1 MTLEPEEEQCFII
14 TASQG
19 STCAGSFE
27 VITPNPIPIIVEVIG
42 PKPKETVYFQSKQ
55 REGVDV
61 KSEKELSE
69 GSFEFEADEEGD
81 YSMCIG
87 NGKEIADG
95 ITRTVALNF
104 RTTELEEGDYEY
116 NGIDQELAEM
126 RQGLDLLRDHQSY
139 MGQREDVHR
148 DAMDSINTKVGHS
161 SLTCCD

>member
-1 MTLEPEEEQCFII
+1 M
-14 TASQG
+14 
-19 STCAGSFE
+19 
-27 VITPNPIPIIVEVIG
+27 
-42 PKPKETVYFQSKQ
+42 
-55 REGVDV
+55 
-61 KSEKELSE
+61 SE

-81 YSMCIG
+81 YSMFIG
-87 NGKEIADG
+87 NGKEIGDS

-148 DAMDSINTKVGHS
+148 DAMDSINTKVKMMLLWNLVIINAVS
-161 SLTCCD
+161 VTAIVSLV